1 MKKKYSTQKKSK
13 TGGAYSIAEGKH
25 IKEDAK
31 QKTSN
36 EVVERNLKKKIILG
50 QYHKGS

>member
-1 MKKKYSTQKKSK
+1 MLDEEKIFNPKEIKNCGRVQHV
-13 TGGAYSIAEGKH
+13 EGKH

-36 EVVERNLKKKIILG
+36 EVVEKNLKKNKN
-50 QYHKGS
+50 YTRSVP